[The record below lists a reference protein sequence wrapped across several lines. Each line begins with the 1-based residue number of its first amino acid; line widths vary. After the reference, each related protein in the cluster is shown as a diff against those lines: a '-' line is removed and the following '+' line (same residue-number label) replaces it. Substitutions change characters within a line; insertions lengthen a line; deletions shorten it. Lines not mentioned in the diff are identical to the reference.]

1 MLFTDYSGSAASC
14 QFDLGIFA
22 LQIIRVSNSDSPLLH
37 TLIQFEQRGV
47 AESAVDPNRM
57 YNNLNALN

>member
-14 QFDLGIFA
+14 QFGLGIFA

-37 TLIQFEQRGV
+37 TLIQLEQRGV
-47 AESAVDPNRM
+47 AESVVDPNRM